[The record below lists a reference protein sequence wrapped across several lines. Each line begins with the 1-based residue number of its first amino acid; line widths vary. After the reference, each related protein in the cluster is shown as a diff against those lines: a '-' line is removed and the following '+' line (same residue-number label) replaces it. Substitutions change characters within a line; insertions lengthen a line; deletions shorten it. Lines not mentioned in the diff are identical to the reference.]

1 MGMKLLPK
9 SEIDKKKAAEQYTA
23 VEEGLKL
30 ARRVDNL
37 REVAADEEQS
47 LSEYRIKTLTAI
59 HEETK
64 EAAEKRDSLQKEV
77 ADLED
82 RKREAL
88 KPLDQAWED
97 YKVAK
102 LELQGGF
109 EDLNTRV
116 SAVSK
121 RETDAEATTSEANRL
136 LAVAVNREH
145 TAFDT
150 VRDNLHLNEAAQLA
164 LKDATRIQEEAIKRA
179 RQVEGELMHRE
190 SVVSSR
196 ERGATIREQAV
207 AKDEQFIRDEKAR
220 LRDREATLERA
231 FNRIK
236 K

>member
-1 MGMKLLPK
+1 MSIKLLPK
-9 SEIDKKKAAEQYTA
+9 SEIDKRKAAEQHTA

-37 REVAADEEQS
+37 REVAAEEEQS

-64 EAAEKRDSLQKEV
+64 EAATKRDSLQKEV

-88 KPLDQAWED
+88 KPIEEERIALNVDKA
-97 YKVAK
+97 A
-102 LELQGGF
+102 LQTKS
-109 EDLNTRV
+109 EELNTRV
-116 SAVSK
+116 SAVAK

-136 LAVAVNREH
+136 LTVAVNRER

-150 VRDNLHLNEAAQLA
+150 VRDNLHLKEEAQLA